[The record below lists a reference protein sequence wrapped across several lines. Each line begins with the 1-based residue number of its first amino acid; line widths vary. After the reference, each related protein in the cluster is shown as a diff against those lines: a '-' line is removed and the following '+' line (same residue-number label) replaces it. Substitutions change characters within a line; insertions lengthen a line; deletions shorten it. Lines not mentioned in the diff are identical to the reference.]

1 MCGIAAIIWRRP
13 GEHDEGRVVS
23 RMIDSMRHRGPD
35 AEGRYLDSW
44 VALGH
49 RRLSIIDVSDA
60 GAQPMWDS
68 TRRFAITFN
77 GEIYNFRELRQQL
90 SEYPFESES
99 DTEVIL
105 AAFSAWGFEAFAR
118 FNGIF
123 ALAIYDSVTKTV
135 VAARDRFGIKPLY
148 YASTDLCVL
157 LASEQRSL
165 LQSGLLSAELSTEA
179 LTDYLRHGAIW
190 GSAQIRGGIQE
201 LPAGSVMSIEE
212 GAGPSITSYA
222 SIGKT
227 VRARVTTTTDA
238 YARVR
243 ELFFQAVERQMV
255 SDVPLGAFLSG
266 GIDSSAIVAAMSQ
279 VRSDRPLTFTIGLE
293 DASLDESANAELV
306 ARKFRTQHS
315 RLLLSSDDCLTEVVA
330 ALRHMDAPT
339 VDGVNTYV
347 VSKLTRAAGVKV
359 ALSGL
364 GGDELFAGYSSFG
377 RYQRWRSSPY
387 WVLPRVIRRQLG
399 ETLSRSASSARVG
412 RLGELSAVSDF
423 DVDSVYPIMR
433 AVMDKKG
440 LGALLPFDPSRWHAD
455 ALGRVRLEAVSLLPQ
470 LSQYSVA
477 EMAGYTEHM
486 LLKDTDQMSMAS
498 GLEVRVPFF
507 DVDLVEY
514 VLSLPDRLKLGHA
527 NKPLLLGALD
537 GILPPE
543 VALQPKRGFG
553 FPWDQWI
560 RSQLRDLCENA
571 LRDLARREL
580 LERDEIARLWSSF
593 LAGDHSVSASS
604 IWMLVSLEHWLQNGE
619 QQ

>member
-13 GEHDEGRVVS
+13 NKHDEGHAVS
-23 RMIDSMRHRGPD
+23 RMIDSLRHRGPD
-35 AEGRYLDSW
+35 DEGRYLDSW

-68 TRRFAITFN
+68 TRRFAVTFN
-77 GEIYNFRELRQQL
+77 GEIYNFRELRHQL

-105 AAFSAWGFEAFAR
+105 AAFSAWGIEAFAR

-123 ALAIYDSVTKTV
+123 ALAIYDSVTKRV

-148 YASTDLCVL
+148 YASTDSCVL

-179 LTDYLRHGAIW
+179 LTDYLRHGAVW
-190 GSAQIRGGIQE
+190 GSAQILGGIQE
-201 LPAGSVMSIEE
+201 LPAGSVLSIEA
-212 GAGPSITSYA
+212 GAEPSITSYA
-222 SIGKT
+222 SIGNT
-227 VRARVTTTTDA
+227 VRPRVATTCQA

-243 ELFFQAVERQMV
+243 ELFIQAVERQMV

-293 DASLDESANAELV
+293 DASLDESANAKLV
-306 ARKFRTQHS
+306 ARKFRTHHS
-315 RLLLSSDDCLTEVVA
+315 RLLLRSDDCISEVLA

-339 VDGVNTYV
+339 LDGVNTYV

-364 GGDELFAGYSSFG
+364 GGDELFAGYSSFE

-399 ETLSRSASSARVG
+399 EKILRSASSGRVR
-412 RLGELSAVSDF
+412 RLGELSAVSAF
-423 DVDSVYPIMR
+423 DVGSVYPIMR

-440 LGALLPFDPSRWHAD
+440 LGALLPFDPSGSHAD
-455 ALGRVRLEAVSLLPQ
+455 ALDRPRSTAVSHLPQ

-477 EMAGYTEHM
+477 EMAGYAEHM
-486 LLKDTDQMSMAS
+486 LLRDTDQMSMAS

-514 VLSLPDRLKLGHA
+514 VLSLPDHLKLGHPS
-527 NKPLLLGALD
+527 KPLLLGALD
-537 GILPPE
+537 GILPLE
-543 VALQPKRGFG
+543 VTLQPKRGFG
-553 FPWDQWI
+553 FPWDQWM

-580 LERDEIARLWSSF
+580 LAKDEIARLWSSF
-593 LAGDHSVSASS
+593 LAGDHSVSSS
-604 IWMLVSLEHWLQNGE
+604 TIWMLVSLEHWLQNGE
-619 QQ
+619 Q